1 MDKICLVEN
10 SQIHVTDYIYFP
22 FLTFWLLLK
31 FYFMFLVLMNIK
43 TKLEQSFY
51 VMSIY
56 LISVQKGKKSD
67 TGHLYP
73 DARFMLAAATDD
85 RPRK

>member
-1 MDKICLVEN
+1 
-10 SQIHVTDYIYFP
+10 
-22 FLTFWLLLK
+22 
-31 FYFMFLVLMNIK
+31 MNIK